1 MTDFAQKLTETE
13 RERRWPNVKPRDAAT
28 LIILDRTGTVPKVL
42 MGKRHMGH
50 KFMPRKFVFPGG
62 GIEPGDR
69 RMNVAGP
76 LAEVV
81 EAKLMAR
88 NARGTA
94 ARARAL
100 GLAAIRETFEE
111 TGILIGVDDMG
122 TPENPP
128 EGAWAAFAA
137 HGVYPALD
145 RLHFIARA
153 ITPPRRPK
161 RFDAAFFA
169 VDMGEIVGRV
179 EGIVHE
185 DAELT
190 ELVWVPID
198 EAQKLELPT
207 ITSVVLQE
215 LEARLVAGFGHFL
228 PVPFY
233 YERNRTWVREEL

>member
-1 MTDFAQKLTETE
+1 MTDLTHKLTEAE

-28 LIILDRTGTVPKVL
+28 MIILDRTDSTPKVL
-42 MGKRHMGH
+42 MGKRHAGH
-50 KFMPRKFVFPGG
+50 KFMPGKFVFPGG
-62 GIEPGDR
+62 GVEPGDR
-69 RMNVAGP
+69 LMNVAGP
-76 LAEVV
+76 LPEVV

-94 ARARAL
+94 SRARAL
-100 GLAAIRETFEE
+100 ALAAIRETFEE

-122 TPENPP
+122 TPESPP
-128 EGAWAAFAA
+128 EGVWTAFAA

-145 RLHFIARA
+145 NLQFIARA

-169 VDMGEIVGRV
+169 VDMSEIAGRV
-179 EGIVHE
+179 EGVVHK

-190 ELVWVPID
+190 ELVWVPIID
-198 EAQKLELPT
+198 AQKLELPT
-207 ITSVVLQE
+207 ITSVVLNE
-215 LEARLVAGFGHFL
+215 LEARLAAGMRHFL

-233 YERNRTWVREEL
+233 YEKNRKWIREEL